1 MKTLQIGLGWFPEQS
16 GGLDRVYYD
25 CIRYL
30 PQVDV
35 EANGLVV
42 GSANVALDSG
52 GRVVAFASPKSPLW
66 QRWFRVRQY
75 YDRLISTNDYDLIA
89 SHFAL
94 YTFPLL
100 DRLGDRPLVIHF
112 HGPWALESSVEG
124 SRSLNSLLKKSLEQI
139 TYRRAIKFIVLS
151 QAFRDVLHQE
161 YKIPFDRI
169 RIVPGGVDL
178 EQYNIS
184 SSRSLARTELG
195 WNQNRPILFCIR
207 RLAKRMGLENLIA
220 AIDKVRHYHPDIL
233 LYIAGKGEL
242 AQTLQAQIKE
252 LELSEHVHLLGYL
265 AEQQLPLAYRAAN
278 FSVVPTLSF
287 EGFGMIAIESLAAG
301 TPVLATPVGGIPEI
315 LKPFCEDLLFEGCSV
330 EQLVRGITEALSHQ
344 RLLPTSEVCQA
355 YIRENY
361 AWDKIARQIKFV
373 YQETLSN

>member
-169 RIVPGGVDL
+169 RIVPGGV
-178 EQYNIS
+178 EYFVF
-184 SSRSLARTELG
+184 SLS
-195 WNQNRPILFCIR
+195 C
-207 RLAKRMGLENLIA
+207 
-220 AIDKVRHYHPDIL
+220 
-233 LYIAGKGEL
+233 
-242 AQTLQAQIKE
+242 
-252 LELSEHVHLLGYL
+252 
-265 AEQQLPLAYRAAN
+265 
-278 FSVVPTLSF
+278 
-287 EGFGMIAIESLAAG
+287 
-301 TPVLATPVGGIPEI
+301 
-315 LKPFCEDLLFEGCSV
+315 
-330 EQLVRGITEALSHQ
+330 
-344 RLLPTSEVCQA
+344 
-355 YIRENY
+355 
-361 AWDKIARQIKFV
+361 
-373 YQETLSN
+373 